1 MSSGWTTAVNDTATQ
16 SGVGGAPGRRAVGV
30 GRRGVGPWV
39 GGRLDDGAVAG
50 GCCRRRAAGAGSRWL
65 WLLGGS
71 WFRVDAGLGITTR
84 GRAGTESRW
93 TYSSRYWAATGA
105 AAPVENPPL
114 VMDLLHKMVRS

>member
-93 TYSSRYWAATGA
+93 AYSSRYWAATGA
-105 AAPVENPPL
+105 AA
-114 VMDLLHKMVRS
+114 